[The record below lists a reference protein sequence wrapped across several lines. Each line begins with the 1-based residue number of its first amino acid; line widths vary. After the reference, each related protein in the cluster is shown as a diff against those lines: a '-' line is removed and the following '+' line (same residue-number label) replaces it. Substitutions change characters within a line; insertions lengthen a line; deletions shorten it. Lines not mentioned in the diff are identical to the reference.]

1 MKTLL
6 SKIIINLLIYT
17 SKIGTR
23 LSYNGY
29 NHGQNRGFLTCVQD
43 NYFQVSR
50 VKEKEIGDSRRAR
63 ATGHP
68 DTFKSPLWC
77 KIYLLFT
84 LRNVCGSFLDNH
96 VVLVFALYKVTD
108 MWLQIFKVDK
118 KQNSNKTLSGK

>member
-23 LSYNGY
+23 LSYNGF
-29 NHGQNRGFLTCVQD
+29 NHGQNRGFLACVQD
-43 NYFQVSR
+43 ICFQVSR
-50 VKEKEIGDSRRAR
+50 VKAEKMGDYGRAQ
-63 ATGHP
+63 TTENP

-84 LRNVCGSFLDNH
+84 S
-96 VVLVFALYKVTD
+96 
-108 MWLQIFKVDK
+108 
-118 KQNSNKTLSGK
+118 